1 MNNYYFAVT
10 GSHVEAE
17 KNSSGTGSPLLPES
31 AGGGSQVYPQQ
42 KHHSPWSE
50 TGQHAAEWKDATQNR
65 RFWISHKNDIRR
77 RKENV
82 GFLFSWMHFWNLFDR
97 VSDNWWVTLKNKSSN
112 TRYCFILEGL
122 FVELLIT
129 LPQRFCR
136 NAVTV
141 TKQMFGQLDVL
152 RK

>member
-1 MNNYYFAVT
+1 MASTTHPSYCWLDKGEVILDVYLICSQDILCSTQNPNKSVSLTMNYYYFAVT

-31 AGGGSQVYPQQ
+31 AGGGSQVYSQQ

-97 VSDNWWVTLKNKSSN
+97 VSDNWWVTLKK
-112 TRYCFILEGL
+112 
-122 FVELLIT
+122 
-129 LPQRFCR
+129 
-136 NAVTV
+136 
-141 TKQMFGQLDVL
+141 
-152 RK
+152 